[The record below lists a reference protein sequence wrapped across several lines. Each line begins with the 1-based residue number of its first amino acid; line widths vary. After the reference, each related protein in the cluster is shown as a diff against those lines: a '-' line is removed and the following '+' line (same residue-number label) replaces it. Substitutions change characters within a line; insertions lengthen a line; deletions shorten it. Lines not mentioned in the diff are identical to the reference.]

1 MDEGTSETEVVVMAK
16 LTMVEAINLALRQEM
31 ERDASVLIL
40 GEDVGKNG
48 GVFRVTQGLFDVFG
62 ATRVVDTPLS
72 ESAIVGAAIGMAIY
86 GLRPVAEIQFEGF
99 VYASMEQLAS
109 HAGRIRTRSRGRYHC
124 PLVVR
129 VPYGGGIRA
138 PEHHSDSN
146 EAYFVHTPGIK
157 VVVPSTPYEAKGL
170 LIAAIRDPDPVV
182 FMEPKK
188 IYRSLREEV
197 PEEEYLIPLG
207 QSRSVLEGND
217 ITLISWGA
225 MLQPTLQAAAL
236 MEKNGIG
243 AEVLDLRTLSPLD
256 TEAIVESVK
265 KTHRVVLVQE
275 APASCGVGAEII
287 ARINEKA
294 LIHLEAPVA
303 RVTGFDTVMPLP
315 KLEKHYLPNAERV
328 VEAADR
334 VLNF

>member
-1 MDEGTSETEVVVMAK
+1 MAK

-31 ERDASVLIL
+31 EKDPRVLLL
-40 GEDVGKNG
+40 GEDVGRNG
-48 GVFRVTQGLFDVFG
+48 GVFRVTQGLLDTFG
-62 ATRVVDTPLS
+62 ETRVMDTPLS
-72 ESAIVGAAIGMAIY
+72 ESAIVGVAIGMAVY

-99 VYASMEQLAS
+99 VYAAMEQLAD

-129 VPYGGGIRA
+129 LPYGGGIRA

-170 LIAAIRDPDPVV
+170 FVAALRDPDPVI

-207 QSRSVLEGND
+207 ESRIVLEGTD
-217 ITLISWGA
+217 ITLITWGA
-225 MLQPTLQAAAL
+225 MLQPTLQAAML
-236 MEKNGIG
+236 MEKSGTS

-256 TEAIVESVK
+256 TESMIESVK
-265 KTHRVVLVQE
+265 KTHRAVVVHE
-275 APASCGVGAEII
+275 APATCGVGAEIV

-294 LIHLEAPVA
+294 LVHLEAPVE

-315 KLEKHYLPNAERV
+315 KLEKYYLPSAERV
-328 VEAADR
+328 VDAVNR
-334 VLNF
+334 VISF